1 MITGSEVHI
10 DIFDDRMEIY
20 SPGGMMD
27 GSLVQDLNTDTVPS
41 KRRNPVIAD
50 VFSRMNYMERRG
62 SGFKKIKADYHR
74 AVNFREALEPQFYSD
89 RTNFIVTLFNLNYGV
104 AVEKSIPPEKKQSFD
119 EPETILEERK
129 QSFMHLLKGLGF
141 KPKTAAHVLALYQ
154 HYGTQQCFKFRDILR
169 SGKALAE
176 LSDQICTEHNLSVI
190 TEPKSKDQSY
200 DPELI
205 TKGEITARDTL
216 RMSIDAALRM
226 RPDGFD
232 ALMQLLEDAGCWIKR
247 GAQISIK
254 PSGGKRFI
262 RLDTVGTE
270 YSEKVLR
277 LTLAG
282 KHVHIPK
289 QARSKM
295 PHAQIELL
303 INIEAK
309 MRAGK
314 GKGYERWA
322 ERHNTDVL
330 ASSMLYLI
338 DNRISSYAELEH
350 KIHSAVDRRTELKS
364 AITSAQARMQEI
376 SKQKKAILVYRRTKD
391 VYTQY
396 RESGWSPAFYREHK
410 ADIEAHKEAQAVYSA
425 AGGKLP
431 TLSELSEEYNL
442 LLSQKKQAGEQL
454 SQLSE
459 ELKNLRHI
467 KSNMDTLLDDERF
480 EEKQTQRM
488 RDTEPEHE
496 QHTTGKDR

>member
-1 MITGSEVHI
+1 
-10 DIFDDRMEIY
+10 
-20 SPGGMMD
+20 MD
-27 GSLVQDLNTDTVPS
+27 CT
-41 KRRNPVIAD
+41 
-50 VFSRMNYMERRG
+50 
-62 SGFKKIKADYHR
+62 H
-74 AVNFREALEPQFYSD
+74 
-89 RTNFIVTLFNLNYGV
+89 
-104 AVEKSIPPEKKQSFD
+104 
-119 EPETILEERK
+119 
-129 QSFMHLLKGLGF
+129 
-141 KPKTAAHVLALYQ
+141 
-154 HYGTQQCFKFRDILR
+154 KFRDILR

-190 TEPKSKDQSY
+190 TEPKSRDQSY
-200 DPELI
+200 DPELVK
-205 TKGEITARDTL
+205 KGEITARDTL

-254 PSGGKRFI
+254 PPGGKRFI
-262 RLDTVGTE
+262 RLDTVGPE
-270 YSEKVLR
+270 YSKEALR
-277 LTLAG
+277 MTLAG

-295 PHAQIELL
+295 SHAQIELL

-309 MRAGK
+309 MKAGK
-314 GKGYERWA
+314 GKGYEWWA

-330 ASSMLYLI
+330 ASSILYLI
-338 DNRISSYAELEH
+338 DNHISSYAELER
-350 KIHSAVDRRTELKS
+350 KIQSTVDRRTELKS
-364 AITSAQARMQEI
+364 AITTAQARMQEI

-425 AGGKLP
+425 AGVKLP
-431 TLSELSEEYNL
+431 TLSELSEEYDL

-454 SQLSE
+454 SHLND

-480 EEKQTQRM
+480 EEEQTQRM
-488 RDTEPEHE
+488 RDTELEHV
-496 QHTTGKDR
+496 QNTTGKNR

>member
-1 MITGSEVHI
+1 MATTRIISMHINKGKTIAQCLKARVDYIENPEKTNGGELISSYACSPETADQEFLLARNEYMAITG
-10 DIFDDRMEIY
+10 
-20 SPGGMMD
+20 
-27 GSLVQDLNTDTVPS
+27 
-41 KRRNPVIAD
+41 RRIHNEVIAYQL
-50 VFSRMNYMERRG
+50 R
-62 SGFKKIKADYHR
+62 
-74 AVNFREALEPQFYSD
+74 
-89 RTNFIVTLFNLNYGV
+89 
-104 AVEKSIPPEKKQSFD
+104 QSFKPG
-119 EPETILEERK
+119 EVTPEEANRIGYELASR
-129 QSFMHLLKGLGF
+129 FLKGEHAFLVATHNDRRHIHNHIVF
-141 KPKTAAHVLALYQ
+141 CATALDCTH
-154 HYGTQQCFKFRDILR
+154 KFRDILR

-190 TEPKSKDQSY
+190 TEPKSRDQSY
-200 DPELI
+200 DPELV

-254 PSGGKRFI
+254 PPGCKRYI
-262 RLDTVGTE
+262 QLDTVGAE
-270 YSEKVLR
+270 YSEEALR
-277 LTLAG
+277 MTLTG

-289 QARSKM
+289 QARGKM

-322 ERHNTDVL
+322 ERHNTDVM

-338 DNRISSYAELEH
+338 DNHISSYAELEH
-350 KIHSAVDRRTELKS
+350 KIQSAVDRRTELKS
-364 AITSAQARMQEI
+364 TISTAQARMQEI

-410 ADIEAHKEAQAVYSA
+410 ADIEAHKEAQAVYSV

-431 TLSELSEEYNL
+431 TLSDLSEEYAL

-480 EEKQTQRM
+480 EEEQTQRM
-488 RDTEPEHE
+488 RDAELEHV
-496 QHTTGKDR
+496 QNTTGKNR

>member
-1 MITGSEVHI
+1 MHINKGKTIAQCLKARVDYIENPEKTNGGELISSYACSPETADQEFLLARNEYMAITG
-10 DIFDDRMEIY
+10 
-20 SPGGMMD
+20 
-27 GSLVQDLNTDTVPS
+27 
-41 KRRNPVIAD
+41 RRIHNEVIAYQL
-50 VFSRMNYMERRG
+50 R
-62 SGFKKIKADYHR
+62 
-74 AVNFREALEPQFYSD
+74 
-89 RTNFIVTLFNLNYGV
+89 
-104 AVEKSIPPEKKQSFD
+104 QSFKPG
-119 EPETILEERK
+119 EVTPEEANQIGYELASR
-129 QSFMHLLKGLGF
+129 FLKGEHAFLVATHNDRRHIHNHIVF
-141 KPKTAAHVLALYQ
+141 CATALDCTH
-154 HYGTQQCFKFRDILR
+154 KFRDILR

-200 DPELI
+200 DPELV

-226 RPDGFD
+226 QPEGFD

-254 PSGGKRFI
+254 PPGGKRYI
-262 RLDTVGTE
+262 RLDTVGAE
-270 YSEKVLR
+270 YSEEALR
-277 LTLAG
+277 MTLAG

-289 QARSKM
+289 QARGKM

-322 ERHNTDVL
+322 ERHNTDVM

-338 DNRISSYAELEH
+338 DNHISSYAELEH
-350 KIHSAVDRRTELKS
+350 KIQSAVDRRTELKS
-364 AITSAQARMQEI
+364 TISTAQARMQEI

-410 ADIEAHKEAQAVYSA
+410 ADIEAHKEAQAVYSV

-431 TLSELSEEYNL
+431 TLSDLSDEYAL

-480 EEKQTQRM
+480 EEEQTQRM
-488 RDTEPEHE
+488 RDAEPEHE

>member
-1 MITGSEVHI
+1 MATTRIISMHINKGKTIAQCLKARVDYIENPEKTNGGELISSYACSPETADQEFLLARNEYMAITG
-10 DIFDDRMEIY
+10 
-20 SPGGMMD
+20 
-27 GSLVQDLNTDTVPS
+27 
-41 KRRNPVIAD
+41 RRIHNEVIAYQL
-50 VFSRMNYMERRG
+50 R
-62 SGFKKIKADYHR
+62 
-74 AVNFREALEPQFYSD
+74 
-89 RTNFIVTLFNLNYGV
+89 
-104 AVEKSIPPEKKQSFD
+104 QSFKPG
-119 EPETILEERK
+119 EVTPEEANRIGYELASR
-129 QSFMHLLKGLGF
+129 FLKGEHAFLVATHNDRRHIHNHIVF
-141 KPKTAAHVLALYQ
+141 CATALDCTH
-154 HYGTQQCFKFRDILR
+154 KFRDILR

-200 DPELI
+200 DPELV

-226 RPDGFD
+226 QPEGFD

-247 GAQISIK
+247 EAQISIK
-254 PSGGKRFI
+254 PPGGKRFI

-270 YSEKVLR
+270 YSEEALR
-277 LTLAG
+277 MTLAG

-289 QARSKM
+289 QARGKM
-295 PHAQIELL
+295 SHAQIELL

-309 MRAGK
+309 MKAGK

-338 DNRISSYAELEH
+338 DNHISSYAELEC
-350 KIHSAVDRRTELKS
+350 KIQSAVDRRTELKS
-364 AITSAQARMQEI
+364 AITTAQARMQEI
-376 SKQKKAILVYRRTKD
+376 SKQKIAILVYRRTKD

-410 ADIEAHKEAQAVYSA
+410 ADIEAHKEAQAVYSV

-431 TLSELSEEYNL
+431 TLSDLSEEYAL

-480 EEKQTQRM
+480 EEEQTQRM
-488 RDTEPEHE
+488 RDTELEHV
-496 QHTTGKDR
+496 QNTTGKNR

>member
-1 MITGSEVHI
+1 MATTRIISMHINKGKTIAQCLKARVDYIENPEKTNGGELISSYACSPETADQEFLLARNEYMAITG
-10 DIFDDRMEIY
+10 
-20 SPGGMMD
+20 
-27 GSLVQDLNTDTVPS
+27 
-41 KRRNPVIAD
+41 RRIHNEVIAYQL
-50 VFSRMNYMERRG
+50 R
-62 SGFKKIKADYHR
+62 
-74 AVNFREALEPQFYSD
+74 
-89 RTNFIVTLFNLNYGV
+89 
-104 AVEKSIPPEKKQSFD
+104 QSFKPG
-119 EPETILEERK
+119 EVTPEEANRIGYELASR
-129 QSFMHLLKGLGF
+129 FLKGEHAFLVATHNDRRHIHNHIVF
-141 KPKTAAHVLALYQ
+141 CATALDCTH
-154 HYGTQQCFKFRDILR
+154 KFRDILR

-190 TEPKSKDQSY
+190 TEPKSRDQSY
-200 DPELI
+200 DPELV

-254 PSGGKRFI
+254 PPGCKRYI
-262 RLDTVGTE
+262 QLDTVGAE
-270 YSEKVLR
+270 YSEEALR
-277 LTLAG
+277 MTLTG

-289 QARSKM
+289 QARGKM

-322 ERHNTDVL
+322 ERHNTDVM

-338 DNRISSYAELEH
+338 DNHISSYAELEH
-350 KIHSAVDRRTELKS
+350 KIQSAVDRRTELKS
-364 AITSAQARMQEI
+364 TISTAQARMQEI

-410 ADIEAHKEAQAVYSA
+410 ADIEAHKEAQAVYSV

-431 TLSELSEEYNL
+431 TLSDLSEEYAL

-480 EEKQTQRM
+480 EEEQTRRM
-488 RDTEPEHE
+488 RDTELEHV
-496 QHTTGKDR
+496 QNITGKNR

>member
-1 MITGSEVHI
+1 MATTRIISMHINKGKTIAQCLKARVDYIENPEKTNGVELVSSYACSPETADQEFLLARNEYMAITG
-10 DIFDDRMEIY
+10 
-20 SPGGMMD
+20 
-27 GSLVQDLNTDTVPS
+27 
-41 KRRNPVIAD
+41 RRIHNEVIAYQL
-50 VFSRMNYMERRG
+50 R
-62 SGFKKIKADYHR
+62 
-74 AVNFREALEPQFYSD
+74 
-89 RTNFIVTLFNLNYGV
+89 
-104 AVEKSIPPEKKQSFD
+104 QSFKPG
-119 EPETILEERK
+119 EVTPEEANRIGYELASR
-129 QSFMHLLKGLGF
+129 FLKGEHAFLVATHNDRRHVHNHIVF
-141 KPKTAAHVLALYQ
+141 CATALDCTH
-154 HYGTQQCFKFRDILR
+154 KFRDILR

-200 DPELI
+200 DPELV

-247 GAQISIK
+247 GVQISIK
-254 PSGGKRFI
+254 PPGGKRFI

-270 YSEKVLR
+270 YSEKALR

-309 MRAGK
+309 MKAGK

-338 DNRISSYAELEH
+338 DNHISSYAELEH
-350 KIHSAVDRRTELKS
+350 KIQSAVDRRTELKS
-364 AITSAQARMQEI
+364 AITTAQAHMQEI

-431 TLSELSEEYNL
+431 TISELSEEYDL
-442 LLSQKKQAGEQL
+442 FLSQKKQAGEQL
-454 SQLSE
+454 SHLND

-480 EEKQTQRM
+480 EEEQTRRM
-488 RDTEPEHE
+488 RDTELEHV
-496 QHTTGKDR
+496 QNITGKNR

>member
-1 MITGSEVHI
+1 MATTRIISMHINKGKTIAQCLKARVDYIENPEKTNGGELISSYACSPETADQEFLLARNEYMAITG
-10 DIFDDRMEIY
+10 
-20 SPGGMMD
+20 
-27 GSLVQDLNTDTVPS
+27 
-41 KRRNPVIAD
+41 RRIHNEVIAYQL
-50 VFSRMNYMERRG
+50 R
-62 SGFKKIKADYHR
+62 
-74 AVNFREALEPQFYSD
+74 
-89 RTNFIVTLFNLNYGV
+89 
-104 AVEKSIPPEKKQSFD
+104 QSFKPG
-119 EPETILEERK
+119 EVTPEEANRIGYELASR
-129 QSFMHLLKGLGF
+129 FLKGEHAFLVATHNDRRHIHNHIVF
-141 KPKTAAHVLALYQ
+141 CATALDCTH
-154 HYGTQQCFKFRDILR
+154 KFRDILR

-200 DPELI
+200 DPELV

-226 RPDGFD
+226 QPEGFD

-254 PSGGKRFI
+254 PPGGKRYI
-262 RLDTVGTE
+262 RLDTVGAE
-270 YSEKVLR
+270 YLEEALR
-277 LTLAG
+277 MTLAG

-289 QARSKM
+289 QARGKM

-322 ERHNTDVL
+322 ERHNTDVM

-338 DNRISSYAELEH
+338 DNHISSYAELEH
-350 KIHSAVDRRTELKS
+350 KIQSAVDRRTELKS
-364 AITSAQARMQEI
+364 TISTAQARMQEI

-410 ADIEAHKEAQAVYSA
+410 ADIEAHKEAQAVYSV

-431 TLSELSEEYNL
+431 TLSDLSEEYAL

-480 EEKQTQRM
+480 EEEQTQRM
-488 RDTEPEHE
+488 RDTELDHV
-496 QHTTGKDR
+496 QNTTGKNR